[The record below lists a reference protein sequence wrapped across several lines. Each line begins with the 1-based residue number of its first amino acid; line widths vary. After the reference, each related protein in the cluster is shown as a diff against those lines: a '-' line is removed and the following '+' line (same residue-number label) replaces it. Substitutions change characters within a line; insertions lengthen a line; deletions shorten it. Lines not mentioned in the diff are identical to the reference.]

1 MSESDKLAEKI
12 GIVVQGGQVTI
23 HTVSLGQAETALPN
37 PAPTEL
43 LDCPYRGLFAFQEE
57 HVEFFFG
64 RDIFTQGLVQAVQTK
79 PLVAVVGAS
88 GSGKSSLVFA
98 GLLPKLLEQG
108 GWCIFKLRP
117 GFPDSRPFHNLTSAL
132 LPLSAVPD
140 LDPLILLN
148 QRAKALQEGTVS
160 LRDVIA
166 EILRQAPTGTERVLL
181 VVDQFEELYTL
192 CSQEDRERFVD
203 LLLAG
208 VNDAPCKVV
217 LTLRADFCG
226 QAYAYRPLVD
236 ALQDADLKLGSMNQE
251 ELQAAIEKPAEKMGV
266 KLEAG
271 LTQRILDD
279 VGKEPGNLPLLE
291 FALTRLWNKQQN
303 RELTHAAYSDIGGV
317 KQALADHAEAIYSK
331 LTATEQK
338 QAQQIF
344 VQLVQ
349 LGEGTADTRRL
360 VTRAEISDDC
370 WQLITRK
377 GGLAD
382 CRLVVTGR
390 NDQTNEET
398 VEVVHEA
405 LIREWQQLRQWID
418 TDRKKLLQK
427 NEIEA
432 QAKRWSE
439 KKSKDYLLQGKR
451 LQEAKAFQKE
461 QTSYLSLSPLS
472 REFIQK
478 SLQKRRNNRLR
489 LIGLGLVAPLGL
501 VTFLGFQI
509 QRQMVIR
516 EHWETIEKAQ
526 GQQDSS
532 ARIAALQELV
542 KYGVSLANL
551 SLPATDLSNI
561 NLSNAFLPNADLSGA
576 SLSNADLTG
585 TTLTSANLRLAW
597 LTSTSLSNAILTGA
611 NLSNAILTGANL
623 SKADLSKVNL
633 SKADLVNAN
642 LSSANLLSADLSS
655 ADLLSADLS
664 NANLL
669 SADLLGTRLSHAN
682 LSHANLSG
690 VVLSFADVDAADLSR
705 ANLDAADLSGAN
717 FKFADLN
724 EANLK
729 LADLSCNSFANLCTD
744 FRGVRNLTPE
754 QVKSAKNWQQAIYNP
769 AFCQQLGLKEC
780 KTKQAGEK

>member
-1 MSESDKLAEKI
+1 MDESDKLAEKI

-23 HTVSLGQAETALPN
+23 HTVNLSQAEATPLPETK
-37 PAPTEL
+37 PAEL
-43 LDCPYRGLFAFQEE
+43 LDCPYRGLFAFHEE

-64 RDIFTQGLVQAVQTK
+64 RDVFTQGLVQAVQTK
-79 PLVAVVGAS
+79 SLVAVVGAS

-98 GLLPKLLEQG
+98 GLLPNLLEQG

-148 QRAKALQEGTVS
+148 QRAEALREGTVS
-160 LRDVIA
+160 LRDVVA
-166 EILRQAPTGTERVLL
+166 EILRQAPKGAERVLL

-192 CSQEDRERFVD
+192 CNQDDRERFVD

-208 VNDAPCKVV
+208 VKDAPCKVV

-236 ALQDADLKLGSMNQE
+236 ALQDADLKLGSMNQA

-266 KLEAG
+266 QLEAG
-271 LTQRILDD
+271 LTERILDD

-291 FALTRLWNKQQN
+291 FALTRLWDKQQN
-303 RELTHAAYSDIGGV
+303 CELTHESYSEIGGV

-331 LTATEQK
+331 LTKPEQK

-390 NDQTNEET
+390 NDQTKEET

-405 LIREWQQLRQWID
+405 LIREWRTLRQWID
-418 TDRKKLLQK
+418 TDRKELLQK

-439 KKSKDYLLQGKR
+439 TKSKDYLLQGKR
-451 LQEAKAFQKE
+451 LQEAKAFQKV
-461 QTSYLSLSPLS
+461 QADHLKLSNLAQ
-472 REFIQK
+472 EFIQK
-478 SLQKRRNNRLR
+478 SRHNTRTNQLKLAGLLLIPIMVVYVAVVPRLR
-489 LIGLGLVAPLGL
+489 QQNYDRA
-501 VTFLGFQI
+501 
-509 QRQMVIR
+509 
-516 EHWETIEKAQ
+516 WETVRAKGAGTREALEILTEGCQ
-526 GQQDSS
+526 ETEISGW
-532 ARIAALQELV
+532 RIAELIPV
-542 KYGVSLANL
+542 VFGDCAEFRYSDLRSTNLDSANL
-551 SLPATDLSNI
+551 AYVDFTGADLRNSILSNATLKGADLRGS
-561 NLSNAFLPNADLSGA
+561 NLSNA
-576 SLSNADLTG
+576 
-585 TTLTSANLRLAW
+585 TLLNT
-597 LTSTSLSNAILTGA
+597 
-611 NLSNAILTGANL
+611 
-623 SKADLSKVNL
+623 
-633 SKADLVNAN
+633 
-642 LSSANLLSADLSS
+642 
-655 ADLLSADLS
+655 DLS
-664 NANLL
+664 NANLSNAAL
-669 SADLLGTRLSHAN
+669 KETNLIFTHFKGTN
-682 LSHANLSG
+682 FN
-690 VVLSFADVDAADLSR
+690 
-705 ANLDAADLSGAN
+705 GAY
-717 FKFADLN
+717 FDGS
-724 EANLK
+724 
-729 LADLSCNSFANLCTD
+729 DLSCTDDGHCTD
-744 FRGVRNLTPE
+744 FRGAKNLTPE
-754 QVKSAKNWQQAIYNP
+754 QVKAAKNWEQAIYDP
-769 AFCQQLGLKEC
+769 AFCQQLKLEPC
-780 KTKQAGEK
+780 KTKQAEE

>member
-1 MSESDKLAEKI
+1 MDESDKLAEKI

-23 HTVSLGQAETALPN
+23 HTVNLSQAETAPKAAKPAELP
-37 PAPTEL
+37 
-43 LDCPYRGLFAFQEE
+43 DCPYRGLFAFHEE

-64 RDIFTQGLVQAVQTK
+64 RDVFTESLVQAVETK

-98 GLLPKLLEQG
+98 GLLPNLLEQG

-132 LPLSAVPD
+132 LPLSTVPD

-160 LRDVIA
+160 LRDVVA
-166 EILRQAPTGTERVLL
+166 EILRQAPKGTERVLL

-208 VNDAPCKVV
+208 VKDAPCKVV

-236 ALQDADLKLGSMNQE
+236 ALQDADLKLGSMNQA

-266 KLEAG
+266 QLEAG
-271 LTQRILDD
+271 LTERILED

-291 FALTRLWNKQQN
+291 FALTRLWDKQQN

-331 LTATEQK
+331 LTKPEQK

-390 NDQTNEET
+390 NDQTKEET

-405 LIREWQQLRQWID
+405 LIREWRTLRQWID

-439 KKSKDYLLQGKR
+439 TKSKDYLLQGKR
-451 LQEAKAFQKE
+451 LKEAQVFQKE

-478 SLQKRRNNRLR
+478 SLQKHRNSRLQ
-489 LIGLGLVAPLGL
+489 LIGFGLVVPLGL
-501 VTFLGFQI
+501 ATFLGFQI
-509 QRQMVIR
+509 QRQIVIR
-516 EHWETIEKAQ
+516 GAWETVEKAK
-526 GQQDSS
+526 GQRDSPV
-532 ARIAALQELV
+532 RIAALQELV
-542 KYGVSLANL
+542 KL
-551 SLPATDLSNI
+551 
-561 NLSNAFLPNADLSGA
+561 
-576 SLSNADLTG
+576 
-585 TTLTSANLRLAW
+585 
-597 LTSTSLSNAILTGA
+597 
-611 NLSNAILTGANL
+611 
-623 SKADLSKVNL
+623 
-633 SKADLVNAN
+633 
-642 LSSANLLSADLSS
+642 
-655 ADLLSADLS
+655 
-664 NANLL
+664 
-669 SADLLGTRLSHAN
+669 
-682 LSHANLSG
+682 
-690 VVLSFADVDAADLSR
+690 
-705 ANLDAADLSGAN
+705 
-717 FKFADLN
+717 
-724 EANLK
+724 
-729 LADLSCNSFANLCTD
+729 
-744 FRGVRNLTPE
+744 
-754 QVKSAKNWQQAIYNP
+754 
-769 AFCQQLGLKEC
+769 
-780 KTKQAGEK
+780 

>member
-1 MSESDKLAEKI
+1 MDESDKLAEKI

-23 HTVSLGQAETALPN
+23 HTVNLSQAEATPLPETK
-37 PAPTEL
+37 PAEL
-43 LDCPYRGLFAFQEE
+43 LDCPYRGLFAFHEE

-64 RDIFTQGLVQAVQTK
+64 RDVFTQGLVQAVQTK
-79 PLVAVVGAS
+79 SLVAVVGAS

-98 GLLPKLLEQG
+98 GLLPNLLEQG

-148 QRAKALQEGTVS
+148 QRAEALREGTVS
-160 LRDVIA
+160 LRDVVA
-166 EILRQAPTGTERVLL
+166 EILRQAPKGAERVLL

-192 CSQEDRERFVD
+192 CNQDDRERFVD

-208 VNDAPCKVV
+208 VKDAPCKVV

-236 ALQDADLKLGSMNQE
+236 ALQDADLKLGSMNQA

-266 KLEAG
+266 QLEAG
-271 LTQRILDD
+271 LTERILDD

-291 FALTRLWNKQQN
+291 FALTRLWDKQQN
-303 RELTHAAYSDIGGV
+303 CELTHESYSEIGGV

-331 LTATEQK
+331 LTKPEQK

-390 NDQTNEET
+390 NDQTKEET

-405 LIREWQQLRQWID
+405 LIREWRTLRQWID
-418 TDRKKLLQK
+418 TDRKELLQK

-439 KKSKDYLLQGKR
+439 TKSKDYLLQGKR
-451 LQEAKAFQKE
+451 LQEAKAFQKV
-461 QTSYLSLSPLS
+461 QADHLKLSNLAQ
-472 REFIQK
+472 EFIQK
-478 SLQKRRNNRLR
+478 SRHNTRTNQLKLAGLLLIPIMVVYVAVVPRLR
-489 LIGLGLVAPLGL
+489 QQNYDRA
-501 VTFLGFQI
+501 
-509 QRQMVIR
+509 
-516 EHWETIEKAQ
+516 WETVRAKGAGTREALEILTEGCQ
-526 GQQDSS
+526 ETEISGW
-532 ARIAALQELV
+532 RIAELIPV
-542 KYGVSLANL
+542 VFGDCAEFRYSDLRSTNLDSANL
-551 SLPATDLSNI
+551 AYVDFTGADLRNSILSNATLKGADLRGS
-561 NLSNAFLPNADLSGA
+561 NLSNA
-576 SLSNADLTG
+576 
-585 TTLTSANLRLAW
+585 TLLNT
-597 LTSTSLSNAILTGA
+597 
-611 NLSNAILTGANL
+611 
-623 SKADLSKVNL
+623 
-633 SKADLVNAN
+633 
-642 LSSANLLSADLSS
+642 
-655 ADLLSADLS
+655 DLS
-664 NANLL
+664 NANLSNAAL
-669 SADLLGTRLSHAN
+669 KETNLIFTHFKGTN
-682 LSHANLSG
+682 FN
-690 VVLSFADVDAADLSR
+690 
-705 ANLDAADLSGAN
+705 GAY
-717 FKFADLN
+717 FDGS
-724 EANLK
+724 
-729 LADLSCNSFANLCTD
+729 DLSCTDDGHCTD
-744 FRGVRNLTPE
+744 FRGAKNLTPE
-754 QVKSAKNWQQAIYNP
+754 QVKAAKNWEQAIYDP
-769 AFCQQLGLKEC
+769 AFCQQLKLEPC
-780 KTKQAGEK
+780 KTKQAEEE

>member
-1 MSESDKLAEKI
+1 MDESDKLAEKI

-23 HTVSLGQAETALPN
+23 HTVNLGQAEATPLPEPK
-37 PAPTEL
+37 PAEL
-43 LDCPYRGLFAFQEE
+43 PDCPYRGLFAFHEE

-64 RDIFTQGLVQAVQTK
+64 RDVFTQGLVQAVQTK
-79 PLVAVVGAS
+79 SLVAVVGAS

-98 GLLPKLLEQG
+98 GLLPNLLEQG

-132 LPLSAVPD
+132 LPLSAVPN

-148 QRAKALQEGTVS
+148 QRAKDLQEGTLS
-160 LRDVIA
+160 LRDVVA
-166 EILRQAPTGTERVLL
+166 EILRQAPKGTERVLL

-192 CSQEDRERFVD
+192 SNQDDRERFVD

-208 VNDAPCKVV
+208 VKDAPCKVV

-236 ALQDADLKLGSMNQE
+236 ALQDADLKLGSMNQA

-271 LTQRILDD
+271 LTERILED

-291 FALTRLWNKQQN
+291 FALTRLWDKQQN
-303 RELTHAAYSDIGGV
+303 RELTHESYSEIGGV

-331 LTATEQK
+331 LTEPEQK

-370 WQLITRK
+370 WQLITGK

-405 LIREWQQLRQWID
+405 LIREWRTLRQWID
-418 TDRKKLLQK
+418 TDRKELLQK

-432 QAKRWSE
+432 QAKRWAE

-451 LQEAKAFQKE
+451 LQEARVFQKE
-461 QTSYLSLSPLS
+461 QADHLKLSNQAQ
-472 REFIQK
+472 EFIQK
-478 SLQKRRNNRLR
+478 SRRNTRTNQLKLASLLLIPIMIVYAAVVPQLR
-489 LIGLGLVAPLGL
+489 
-501 VTFLGFQI
+501 Q
-509 QRQMVIR
+509 QKYIR
-516 EHWETIEKAQ
+516 AWETVKAKDAGTREALEILTEGCQEKEIILGTVLFGDCA
-526 GQQDSS
+526 DLSS
-532 ARIAALQELV
+532 
-542 KYGVSLANL
+542 
-551 SLPATDLSNI
+551 TDLSGTDLFDAD
-561 NLSNAFLPNADLSGA
+561 LSYVNFDSTDLSRADLKFADLSGA
-576 SLSNADLTG
+576 YLLGADL
-585 TTLTSANLRLAW
+585 
-597 LTSTSLSNAILTGA
+597 
-611 NLSNAILTGANL
+611 
-623 SKADLSKVNL
+623 KF
-633 SKADLVNAN
+633 
-642 LSSANLLSADLSS
+642 
-655 ADLLSADLS
+655 
-664 NANLL
+664 
-669 SADLLGTRLSHAN
+669 ADLLG
-682 LSHANLSG
+682 
-690 VVLSFADVDAADLSR
+690 ADLYGTT
-705 ANLDAADLSGAN
+705 LSGAT
-717 FKFADLN
+717 
-724 EANLK
+724 
-729 LADLSCNSFANLCTD
+729 LSCLIQQCTD
-744 FRGVRNLTPE
+744 FRGAEGLTPE
-754 QVKSAKNWQQAIYNP
+754 QVKSAKNWEQAVYDS
-769 AFCQQLGLKEC
+769 AFCQQVGLKDC
-780 KTKQAGEK
+780 KTKQVVEK